1 MRKLLGRLA
10 LAGALA
16 GGVLAVLGY
25 LRKAEPRM
33 QGSVQIVFD
42 GGATT
47 ALDANSAEGREFIEI
62 ARNILE
68 IGV

>member
-1 MRKLLGRLA
+1 MRRLIGRLA

-25 LRKAEPRM
+25 LKRAQPRM

-42 GGATT
+42 DGAST
-47 ALDANSAEGREFIEI
+47 APDAGSAEGREFVEI
-62 ARNILE
+62 ARNVLE
-68 IGV
+68 TGV